1 MNARLASFAVL
12 ASFLM
17 VKATLAQQAPPPQQ
31 QQQQQAPQQP
41 RPRRVAAESA
51 PAGPLVTLEVLLID
65 HNSAVGGKEGAALPS
80 AAEFVKLHKEG
91 KLERAVRVQLAS
103 VAGNSARVQIGERV
117 PVVSARNVG
126 GGFGRGGAAE
136 GRPVS
141 YSYNI
146 QDIGTLINAATRVE
160 EGGSVLVDLQ
170 VERSQLAPSERP
182 ADEPTD
188 DIGRV
193 KTVSLTSQSTLRLK
207 PGEPA
212 LAEAWQST
220 AGQETNGVFIV
231 VTATVEK
238 GGSGR
243 PAAAE
248 RDAAAQLQVFVLGN
262 AKADDMHRILQQVFG
277 DRAIRISVD
286 EGNNRIIVYAPQ
298 AQLESIRELIQV
310 LDAAKK

>member
-1 MNARLASFAVL
+1 VRPGTPAGIAAALLVLTAAVHP
-12 ASFLM
+12 
-17 VKATLAQQAPPPQQ
+17 VKA
-31 QQQQQAPQQP
+31 QQQQAPQQQP
-41 RPRRVAAESA
+41 RPRRVAAEPA
-51 PAGPLVTLEVLLID
+51 AAGPLVTLEVLLID
-65 HNSAVGGKEGAALPS
+65 HNSAIGGKEGVTLPS

-103 VAGNSARVQIGERV
+103 VAGNPARVQIGERV

-126 GGFGRGGAAE
+126 GFGGRGGAAD

-146 QDIGTLINAATRVE
+146 QDIGTLINVVTRVE
-160 EGGSVLVDLQ
+160 EGGTVLVDLQ

-182 ADEPTD
+182 ADESQEE
-188 DIGRV
+188 IARQ

-212 LAEAWQST
+212 IAEGWQST
-220 AGQETNGVFIV
+220 AGQDTNGVFIV

-238 GGSGR
+238 GGAGR

-248 RDAAAQLQVFVLGN
+248 RDAGAQLQVFVLGN
-262 AKADDMHRILQQVFG
+262 VEAGAMQRVLQEVFG
-277 DRAIRISVD
+277 DRSIRISAD
-286 EGNNRIIVYAPQ
+286 AANNRIVVYAPPP
-298 AQLESIRELIQV
+298 QLESIRELIQA
-310 LDAAKK
+310 LDTAKK